1 MGKAKSIK
9 RSIKKCINEIAA
21 ASDLYCQNPGSD
33 FTRNRKLPFSDMMKA
48 ILCFS
53 GKSLNKEMLEIFGC
67 KSNIASVS
75 AFVQQ
80 RSKLKASA
88 FEALFHNFTNKHTD
102 IKLFNGYRLL
112 AVDGS
117 DINIPTDIND
127 KLSSFQINGN
137 MPYNLYHLNAMYD
150 LCSNTYVDAI
160 VQKRLEFN
168 EHKAFIAMAERFK
181 SSYPTIFIADRGY
194 ESFNNMAHIQEIGQ
208 FFVIRLK
215 DINSSGISRGFHLQ
229 DCGDS
234 FDIPF
239 NLNLTR
245 KQSNDVK
252 RSCKDKTHFKYL
264 HHSTP
269 FDFLPSTLKKSD
281 PLVFFNLRF
290 RLVRFEISDGNY
302 ELLATNLN
310 PSDFPPEKLKELY
323 AMRWGIETSF
333 RHLKYT
339 LALNNFH
346 SKKSEG
352 ILQEVF
358 AKLTMYNFT
367 QMITS
372 HIIISKAKR
381 KHLYKINFSVAV
393 HTCRNLLLGFCSPT
407 DAEAVIQRHIIPVRL
422 NLHKPRNLNQKA
434 YVSFSYRLA

>member
-1 MGKAKSIK
+1 MSNAKSIK
-9 RSIKKCINEIAA
+9 KSMKKCIKEIASS
-21 ASDLYCQNPGSD
+21 SDLYCRNPGVD
-33 FTRNRKLPFSDMMKA
+33 FTRNRKLPFPEMMKA

-80 RSKLKASA
+80 RSKIKASA
-88 FEALFHNFTNKHTD
+88 FEALFHNFTDKHTD
-102 IKLFNGYRLL
+102 VKLFNGYRLL
-112 AVDGS
+112 GVDSS
-117 DINIPTDIND
+117 DINIPPNIND
-127 KLSSFQINGN
+127 VLSSFQINN
-137 MPYNLYHLNAMYD
+137 NTPYNLLHLNAMYD

-168 EHKAFIAMAERFK
+168 EHKAFVDMAERLNCA
-181 SSYPTIFIADRGY
+181 YPTIFIADRGY
-194 ESFNNMAHIQEIGQ
+194 EAFNNMAHIQELGQ
-208 FFVIRLK
+208 YFLIRLK
-215 DINSSGISRGFHLQ
+215 DINSTGISKGFNFQ
-229 DCGDS
+229 MCGDS

-239 NLNLTR
+239 DLNLTR
-245 KQSNDVK
+245 KQTNDVK
-252 RSCKDKTHFKYL
+252 ELCKDHNHYRFLPQNT
-264 HHSTP
+264 S
-269 FDFLPSTLKKSD
+269 FDFLPAKSKKSD

-290 RLVRFEISDGNY
+290 RLVRFEISAGNF
-302 ELLATNLN
+302 EIIATNLN
-310 PSDFPPEKLKELY
+310 PNEFPVDTIKELY

-333 RHLKYT
+333 RHLKYS

-352 ILQEVF
+352 ILQEIF

-367 QMITS
+367 QTITS

-393 HTCRNLLLGFCSPT
+393 HTCRNLLLGFYSPNNV
-407 DAEAVIQRHIIPVRL
+407 EAVIQRHILPVRPD
-422 NLHKPRNLNQKA
+422 LHKPRNLNPKA
-434 YVSFSYRLA
+434 YISFSYRLA

>member
-1 MGKAKSIK
+1 MSNAKSIK
-9 RSIKKCINEIAA
+9 RSMKKCINEIASS
-21 ASDLYCQNPGSD
+21 SDLYCQNPGID
-33 FTRNRKLPFSDMMKA
+33 FTRNRKLPFSEMMKA

-80 RSKLKASA
+80 RSKIKASA
-88 FEALFHNFTNKHTD
+88 FEALFHNFTDKHTD
-102 IKLFNGYRLL
+102 VKLFNGYRLL

-117 DINIPTDIND
+117 DINIPMDIND
-127 KLSSFQINGN
+127 ELSSFQINN
-137 MPYNLYHLNAMYD
+137 NTPYNLYHLNAMYD

-160 VQKRLEFN
+160 TQKKFEFN
-168 EHKAFIAMAERFK
+168 EHKAFVIMAERLN

-194 ESFNNMAHIQEIGQ
+194 EAFNNMAHIQEIGQ

-215 DINSSGISRGFHLQ
+215 DVKSSGISKGFHLQ
-229 DCGDS
+229 DCGNS

-239 NLNLTR
+239 DLNLTR
-245 KQSNDVK
+245 KQTNDVK
-252 RSCKDKTHFKYL
+252 ALCKDHYHYRFISHKNV
-264 HHSTP
+264 
-269 FDFLPSTLKKSD
+269 FDFLPAKSKKSD

-290 RLVRFEISDGNY
+290 RLVRFEISEGNY

-310 PSDFPPEKLKELY
+310 SSDFPAEKLKELY
-323 AMRWGIETSF
+323 TMRWGIETSF
-333 RHLKYT
+333 RHLKYS

-352 ILQEVF
+352 ILQEIF

-372 HIIISKAKR
+372 HIFISKAKR

-393 HTCRNLLLGFCSPT
+393 HTCRNLLLGFYSPT
-407 DAEAVIQRHIIPVRL
+407 DVEAVIQRHILPIRL
-422 NLHKPRNLNQKA
+422 NLHKPRNLNPKA